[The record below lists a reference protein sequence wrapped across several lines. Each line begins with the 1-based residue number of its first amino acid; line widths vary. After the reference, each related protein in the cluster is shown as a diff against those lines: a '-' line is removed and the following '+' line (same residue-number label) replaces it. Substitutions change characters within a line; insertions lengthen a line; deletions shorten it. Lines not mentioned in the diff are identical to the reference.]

1 MTACVN
7 KKSKRVAAVVT
18 ASLVGAL
25 SIGAPA
31 VALATTGASIDM
43 LAVNWSVNAKIS
55 KATDGKGHSLAS
67 LDQVT
72 FTITNGKSGYM
83 VPVEATS
90 DYAPSTDLTADGFTT
105 TYTVPIQSEN
115 NFVGLNRTW
124 SYRYKGADGKYVK
137 IDADGTLSAD
147 EAAAYFNGDVET
159 YNGSKDLQ
167 TAPSNGNIIPAAGI
181 YSVTVAGNDG
191 SVSQTF
197 KLKAAD
203 AEDPYEGTYAYE
215 GTDVADKTFVYN
227 GGAQVI
233 KFAKADGTELKVGKD
248 YDSTKS
254 YLLKADGS
262 KVMFSTD
269 TADAAYSVTEAG
281 TYNVVLVNSSNVEL
295 VAVTFTVSELD
306 ITKAELSLPDFTK
319 TTGVGKDAA
328 AFISKLSVDGTA
340 WTGGTTNLSVTSV
353 TGPDGKLVNINDSFY
368 NKADLKSGEYT
379 ATVTAKEVE
388 GSLAKGSATVK
399 FYVLDNE
406 LTVDGT
412 TVLYNGTKVGSGI
425 ELDLSKGEVFD
436 ASKVTVKI
444 DKTVYSGDQLELSFK
459 KGGKTVSAED
469 IAKAV
474 TSDTFEMDVRVKPFY
489 KWDNETWTGGSTA
502 SSLKI
507 NVTGT
512 DLIADE
518 NVAFYLNGE
527 LSGNAGEV
535 DYDGTDAL
543 KKLSV
548 AIKANGKT
556 YEQGKDYTLEVK
568 KADKAVTEAVDAGE
582 YKLAVK
588 PVTFKLDK
596 DQTFTLTVKAID
608 LKLIPAATSYETGYF
623 NDKGQAVA
631 GKKASVAYT
640 GMAIAVPGVKYEVE
654 NSDHTFSYVDLDSK
668 LYDVISIS
676 DGKKNVKE
684 VVDKG
689 TYTVKVSLSDEAKSN
704 YTLTTAT
711 FTFTVAEF
719 GHFSDVES
727 AEWYSVPVEKAY
739 EEGYI
744 NGISGTNLFA
754 PKADITRADAVC
766 ILFNMAGGVIG
777 NSDFSYNENTGYE
790 TGFSDVDGH
799 AYFAK
804 ALAWAKASGVAN
816 GSNGQF
822 RPYDKITREEFVS
835 LLANFAKSKGDYEAV
850 DADEVLAGATDY
862 TGWAKENV
870 AWAKANGIMGNNG
883 AALDGTGKITRAQ
896 VAAMAVNYQ
905 PENLTGLVRDDEGN
919 MVKPS
924 KTA

>member
-31 VALATTGASIDM
+31 VALATTDASIDM
-43 LAVNWSVNAKIS
+43 LAVNWHTNAKIS

-105 TYTVPIQSEN
+105 TYSYSVQSEAS
-115 NFVGLNRTW
+115 FVGLNSKW
-124 SYRYKGADGKYVK
+124 AYRYKGADGKYV
-137 IDADGTLSAD
+137 ALTANGSLSAD

-159 YNGSKDLQ
+159 YNAQKDIQ

-181 YSVTVAGNDG
+181 YSVKVEGNSG

-215 GTDVADKTFVYN
+215 GADVADKTFVYN
-227 GGAQVI
+227 GGDQII
-233 KFAKADGTELKVGKD
+233 KFAKADGTELKAGTD
-248 YDSTKS
+248 YDSSKS
-254 YLLKADGS
+254 YFLNANGTKDMFGS
-262 KVMFSTD
+262 K
-269 TADAAYSVTEAG
+269 ANDACKVKNAG
-281 TYNVVLVNSSNVEL
+281 TYNVVLVNSNGAEL
-295 VAVTFTVSELD
+295 VAVTFSVSELD

-319 TTGVGKDAA
+319 KTGVGADDA
-328 AFISKLSVDGTA
+328 AFIGNLSVDGTA
-340 WTGGTTNLSVTSV
+340 WAGGTTNLSVTSV

-368 NKADLKSGEYT
+368 GMTNLKSGEYT

-399 FYVLDNE
+399 FYVLDKE

-474 TSDTFEMDVRVKPFY
+474 TSDTFDMDVRVKPFY
-489 KWDNETWTGGSTA
+489 KWDDETWTGGSTKT
-502 SSLKI
+502 SLKI

-527 LSGNAGEV
+527 LSGNAGEA

-582 YKLAVK
+582 YKIAIK

-623 NDKGQAVA
+623 NDKGQAVD

-640 GMAIAVPGVKYEVE
+640 GKAIAVPGVKYEVE
-654 NSDHTFSYVDLDSK
+654 NSDRTFSYVDLDSK

-704 YTLTTAT
+704 YTLSTAT
-711 FTFTVAEF
+711 FTFTVEEF
-719 GHFSDVES
+719 GHFTDVDS

-766 ILFNMAGGVIG
+766 ILFNMAGGKIG
-777 NSDFSYNENTGYE
+777 DSDFSYDEKTGYV

-835 LLANFAKSKGDYEAV
+835 LLANFAKSKGDYKAV

-905 PENLTGLVRDDEGN
+905 PENLTGFVRDDQGN

-924 KTA
+924 I